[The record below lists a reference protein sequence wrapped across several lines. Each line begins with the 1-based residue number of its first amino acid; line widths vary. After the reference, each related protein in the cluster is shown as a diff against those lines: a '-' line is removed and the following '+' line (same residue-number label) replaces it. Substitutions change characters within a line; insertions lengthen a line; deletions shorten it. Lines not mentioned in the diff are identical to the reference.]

1 MSIATTIIRDEH
13 RALASVVKG
22 LQFLVQ
28 EIQNRGQTPDFPLLQ
43 SIVSYIEQ
51 FPDKLHHPKED
62 QYLFPALRL
71 RHPAAAA
78 ELDILEDE
86 HKRGTAVTAR
96 VMKNLR
102 EYQADPSHFEAFADA
117 VDDYANFHW
126 AHMSREEDVILPLA
140 EKHLTPEDWVGINAA
155 FKSNSD
161 PLVGINTQRE
171 FRELFRRLVN
181 VIPAPH
187 GLGAERPR

>member
-1 MSIATTIIRDEH
+1 MSIAATIIRDEH
-13 RALASVVKG
+13 RALASVIKG
-22 LQFLVQ
+22 LQFLIQ
-28 EIQNRGQTPDFPLLQ
+28 EIQNRNQIPNFSLLQ
-43 SIVSYIEQ
+43 AIVSYIEQ

-62 QYLFPALRL
+62 QYLFPALRQ
-71 RHPAAAA
+71 RYPASAS

-86 HKRGTAVTAR
+86 HERGTVITER
-96 VMKNLR
+96 VVETLR
-102 EYQADPSHFEAFADA
+102 EYVADHACFEAFAQA

-126 AHMSREEDVILPLA
+126 AHMRREEDIILPLA
-140 EKHLTPEDWVGINAA
+140 EAHLTPEDWMDINAA

-181 VIPAPH
+181 LIPAPY
-187 GLGAERPR
+187 GLGAER

>member
-1 MSIATTIIRDEH
+1 MTIASTIIRDEH

-22 LQFLVQ
+22 LQFLIQ

-78 ELDILEDE
+78 ELDILEEE
-86 HKRGTAVTAR
+86 HERGTAVTAR
-96 VMKNLR
+96 VADGLR
-102 EYQADPSHFEAFADA
+102 AYQADASRFDAFASA

-126 AHMSREEDVILPLA
+126 AHMSREENVILPLA

-171 FRELFRRLVN
+171 FRELFRRLVH

-187 GLGAERPR
+187 GLGAERR

>member
-1 MSIATTIIRDEH
+1 MSLAATIIRDEH

-22 LQFLVQ
+22 LQFLIQ
-28 EIQNRGQTPDFPLLQ
+28 EIQNRGHAPDFLLLQ
-43 SIVSYIEQ
+43 AIVSYIEQ
-51 FPDKLHHPKED
+51 FPQKLHHPKED
-62 QYLFPALRL
+62 QYLFPALRQ

-78 ELDILEDE
+78 ELDILEEE
-86 HKRGTAVTAR
+86 HERGAAVTTR
-96 VMKNLR
+96 VADSLR
-102 EYQADPSHFEAFADA
+102 DYRADPTCFEAFAHA

-126 AHMSREEDVILPLA
+126 AHMSREEGVILPLA
-140 EKHLTPEDWVGINAA
+140 EKYLTPEDWVGINAA

-181 VIPAPH
+181 MIPAPQ
-187 GLGAERPR
+187 GLGAERP

>member
-1 MSIATTIIRDEH
+1 MTIATTIIRDEH

-51 FPDKLHHPKED
+51 FSDKLHHPKED
-62 QYLFPALRL
+62 QYLFPALRM

-86 HKRGTAVTAR
+86 HERGTAVTAR
-96 VMKNLR
+96 VADGLR
-102 EYQADPSHFEAFADA
+102 AYQANPSQFDAFASA

-126 AHMSREEDVILPLA
+126 AHMSREENVILPLA

-187 GLGAERPR
+187 GLGAERP

>member
-1 MSIATTIIRDEH
+1 MTIATTIIRDEH

-28 EIQNRGQTPDFPLLQ
+28 EIQNRGQTPDFALLQ
-43 SIVSYIEQ
+43 SIISYIEQ

-62 QYLFPALRL
+62 QYLFPALRK
-71 RHPAAAA
+71 RNPAAAA
-78 ELDILEDE
+78 DLDILEDE
-86 HKRGTAVTAR
+86 HHRSTPLTAR
-96 VMKNLR
+96 VADSLR
-102 EYQADPSHFEAFADA
+102 DYKGDATRFEVFAQA

-126 AHMSREEDVILPLA
+126 AHMSREENVILPLA
-140 EKHLTPEDWVGINAA
+140 EKYLLSEDWVSINAA

-181 VIPAPH
+181 LMPAPH
-187 GLGAERPR
+187 GLGAERP

>member
-1 MSIATTIIRDEH
+1 MSLASTIIRDEH

-43 SIVSYIEQ
+43 SIISYIEQ

-62 QYLFPALRL
+62 QYLFPALRQ
-71 RHPAAAA
+71 RHPSAAAD
-78 ELDILEDE
+78 LDILENE
-86 HKRGTAVTAR
+86 HVRGTPLTAR
-96 VMKNLR
+96 VAKSLSD
-102 EYQADPSHFEAFADA
+102 YQADPGQFEAFANA

-126 AHMSREEDVILPLA
+126 AHMSREENVILPLA
-140 EKHLTPEDWVGINAA
+140 EKYLTPGDWVSINAA

-161 PLVGINTQRE
+161 PLVGVNTQRE
-171 FRELFRRLVN
+171 FRELFRMLVN

-187 GLGAERPR
+187 GLGAERS

>member
-22 LQFLVQ
+22 LQFLIQ

-43 SIVSYIEQ
+43 AIVSYIEQ

-62 QYLFPALRL
+62 QYLFPALRQ

-78 ELDILEDE
+78 ELDLLEDE
-86 HKRGTAVTAR
+86 HHRGTPLTAR
-96 VMKNLR
+96 VAQSLR
-102 EYQADPSHFEAFADA
+102 EYQSDASRFETFAHA

-126 AHMSREEDVILPLA
+126 AHMSREENVILPLA
-140 EKHLTPEDWVGINAA
+140 EKYLTPDDWVGINAA

-181 VIPAPH
+181 MIPAPH
-187 GLGAERPR
+187 GLGAERS

>member
-1 MSIATTIIRDEH
+1 MSIAATIIRDEH
-13 RALASVVKG
+13 RALASVIKG
-22 LQFLVQ
+22 LQFLIQ
-28 EIQNRGQTPDFPLLQ
+28 EIQNRGQKPDFALLQ
-43 SIVSYIEQ
+43 AIVSYVEY

-71 RHPAAAA
+71 RYPASATD
-78 ELDILEDE
+78 LDILQDE
-86 HKRGTAVTAR
+86 HERGAAVTTR
-96 VMKNLR
+96 VVETLR
-102 EYQADPSHFEAFADA
+102 EYAADPARFEAFAQA

-126 AHMSREEDVILPLA
+126 AHMHREENVILPLA
-140 EKHLTPEDWVGINAA
+140 EAHLTPQDWTQINAA

-181 VIPAPH
+181 IIPAPY
-187 GLGAERPR
+187 GLGAEHR

>member
-1 MSIATTIIRDEH
+1 MSIAATIIRDEH
-13 RALASVVKG
+13 RALASVIKG
-22 LQFLVQ
+22 LQFLIQ
-28 EIQNRGQTPDFPLLQ
+28 EIQNRGQKPDFALLQ
-43 SIVSYIEQ
+43 AIVSYVEQ

-71 RHPAAAA
+71 RYPASATD
-78 ELDILEDE
+78 LDILQDE
-86 HKRGTAVTAR
+86 HERGAAVTTR
-96 VMKNLR
+96 VVETLR
-102 EYQADPSHFEAFADA
+102 EYAADPARFEAFAQA

-126 AHMSREEDVILPLA
+126 AHMHREENVILPLA
-140 EKHLTPEDWVGINAA
+140 EAHLTPQDWTQINAA

-181 VIPAPH
+181 IIPAPY
-187 GLGAERPR
+187 GLGAEHR

>member
-1 MSIATTIIRDEH
+1 MTIATTIIRDEH
-13 RALASVVKG
+13 RALASVIKG

-71 RHPAAAA
+71 RHPASAA
-78 ELDILEDE
+78 ELDILEEE
-86 HKRGTAVTAR
+86 HERGTPLTAR
-96 VMKNLR
+96 VANTLR
-102 EYQADPSHFEAFADA
+102 AYQADPSGFDAFASA

-126 AHMSREEDVILPLA
+126 EHMSREEDVILPLA
-140 EKHLTPEDWVGINAA
+140 EKYLTAEDWLGINAA

-161 PLVGINTQRE
+161 PLVGINAQRE

-181 VIPAPH
+181 LIPAPH
-187 GLGAERPR
+187 GLGAERR

>member
-1 MSIATTIIRDEH
+1 MTIATTIIRDEH
-13 RALASVVKG
+13 RALASVIKG

-51 FPDKLHHPKED
+51 FPDRLHHPKED

-86 HKRGTAVTAR
+86 HARGTPLTAR
-96 VMKNLR
+96 VASTLR
-102 EYQADPSHFEAFADA
+102 GVAADA
-117 VDDYANFHW
+117 AGLARVPSSLAGRYALLE
-126 AHMSREEDVILPLA
+126 ATSSVP
-140 EKHLTPEDWVGINAA
+140 T
-155 FKSNSD
+155 
-161 PLVGINTQRE
+161 T
-171 FRELFRRLVN
+171 
-181 VIPAPH
+181 PAPISSIGSTSTAV
-187 GLGAERPR
+187 GLAAASTAASPAASVGASAAASPAISISTSVSPT

>member
-1 MSIATTIIRDEH
+1 MTIATTIIRDEH
-13 RALASVVKG
+13 RALASVVKA

-43 SIVSYIEQ
+43 AIIHYIEQ

-62 QYLFPALRL
+62 QYLFPVLRQ
-71 RHPAAAA
+71 RNPAAATD
-78 ELDILEDE
+78 LDILEDE
-86 HKRGTAVTAR
+86 HQRGTPLTAR
-96 VMKNLR
+96 VASTLHD
-102 EYQADPSHFEAFADA
+102 YQHDLTRFEAFATA
-117 VDDYANFHW
+117 VDEYANFHW
-126 AHMSREEDVILPLA
+126 AHMSREENVILPMA
-140 EKHLTPEDWVGINAA
+140 EKSLLPEDWVSINAA

-181 VIPAPH
+181 LMPAPY
-187 GLGAERPR
+187 GLGAERR

>member
-1 MSIATTIIRDEH
+1 MTIATTIIRDEH
-13 RALASVVKG
+13 RALASVIKG

-51 FPDKLHHPKED
+51 FPDRLHHPKED

-86 HKRGTAVTAR
+86 HARGTPLTAR
-96 VMKNLR
+96 VASTLR
-102 EYQADPSHFEAFADA
+102 AYQADPSQFEAFANA

-126 AHMSREEDVILPLA
+126 AHMRREENVILPLT
-140 EKHLTPEDWVGINAA
+140 EKHLTSEDWVGINAA

-181 VIPAPH
+181 LIPAPH
-187 GLGAERPR
+187 GLGAERR

>member
-1 MSIATTIIRDEH
+1 MTIATTIIRDEH
-13 RALASVVKG
+13 RALASVIKG

-78 ELDILEDE
+78 ELDILEEE
-86 HKRGTAVTAR
+86 HERGTPLTAR
-96 VMKNLR
+96 VATCLR
-102 EYQADPSHFEAFADA
+102 DYQRDPSGFEAFAQA

-126 AHMSREEDVILPLA
+126 AHMSREENVILPLA
-140 EKHLTPEDWVGINAA
+140 EKHLTVEDWVGINSA

-181 VIPAPH
+181 MIPAPH
-187 GLGAERPR
+187 GLGAERR

>member
-1 MSIATTIIRDEH
+1 MTIAVTIIRDEH
-13 RALASVVKG
+13 RALASVVKA
-22 LQFLVQ
+22 LQFLIQ
-28 EIQNRGQTPDFPLLQ
+28 EVQNRGQTPDFPLLQ
-43 SIVSYIEQ
+43 SIVTYIEQ

-78 ELDILEDE
+78 DLDILEDE
-86 HKRGTAVTAR
+86 HERGTAVTAR
-96 VMKNLR
+96 VADTLR
-102 EYQADPSHFEAFADA
+102 GYQADSSQLESFANA

-126 AHMSREEDVILPLA
+126 AHMSREENVILPLA
-140 EKHLTPEDWVGINAA
+140 EKYLTLEDWVGINAA

-187 GLGAERPR
+187 GLGAERS

>member
-1 MSIATTIIRDEH
+1 MTIASTIIRDEH

-28 EIQNRGQTPDFPLLQ
+28 EIQNRGQAPDFPLLQ

-71 RHPAAAA
+71 RYSEAAA

-86 HKRGTAVTAR
+86 HERGTAVTGR
-96 VMKNLR
+96 VADTLR
-102 EYQADPSHFEAFADA
+102 AYQANPDQFDAFASA

-126 AHMSREEDVILPLA
+126 AHMSREENVILPLA

-187 GLGAERPR
+187 GLGAERR

>member
-1 MSIATTIIRDEH
+1 MTLATTIIRDEH

-62 QYLFPALRL
+62 QSLFPALRL

-78 ELDILEDE
+78 ELDI
-86 HKRGTAVTAR
+86 
-96 VMKNLR
+96 
-102 EYQADPSHFEAFADA
+102 
-117 VDDYANFHW
+117 
-126 AHMSREEDVILPLA
+126 
-140 EKHLTPEDWVGINAA
+140 
-155 FKSNSD
+155 
-161 PLVGINTQRE
+161 
-171 FRELFRRLVN
+171 
-181 VIPAPH
+181 
-187 GLGAERPR
+187 

>member
-1 MSIATTIIRDEH
+1 MSLASTIIRDEH

-22 LQFLVQ
+22 LQFLIQ

-43 SIVSYIEQ
+43 SIISYVEQ

-62 QYLFPALRL
+62 QYLFPALRQ

-86 HKRGTAVTAR
+86 HERGTPLTAR
-96 VMKNLR
+96 VAKCLSD
-102 EYQADPSHFEAFADA
+102 YQADPGHFEAFANA

-126 AHMSREEDVILPLA
+126 AHMSREENVILPLA
-140 EKHLTPEDWVGINAA
+140 EKYLTPEDWVGINAA

-181 VIPAPH
+181 LMPAPY
-187 GLGAERPR
+187 GLGAERP

>member
-1 MSIATTIIRDEH
+1 MSIAATIIRDEH
-13 RALASVVKG
+13 RALASVIKG
-22 LQFLVQ
+22 LQFLIQ
-28 EIQNRGQTPDFPLLQ
+28 EIQNRGQKPDFALLQ
-43 SIVSYIEQ
+43 AIVSYVEQ

-71 RHPAAAA
+71 RYPASATD
-78 ELDILEDE
+78 LDILQDE
-86 HKRGTAVTAR
+86 HERGTAVTTR
-96 VMKNLR
+96 VVETLR
-102 EYQADPSHFEAFADA
+102 EYAADPARFEAFAQA

-126 AHMSREEDVILPLA
+126 AHMHREENVILPLA
-140 EKHLTPEDWVGINAA
+140 EAHLTPQDWTQINAA

-181 VIPAPH
+181 IIPAPY
-187 GLGAERPR
+187 GLGAEHR

>member
-1 MSIATTIIRDEH
+1 MSIAATIIRDEH
-13 RALASVVKG
+13 RALASVIKG
-22 LQFLVQ
+22 LQFLIQ
-28 EIQNRGQTPDFPLLQ
+28 EIQNRGQKPDFALLQ
-43 SIVSYIEQ
+43 AIVYYVEQ

-71 RHPAAAA
+71 RYPASATD
-78 ELDILEDE
+78 LDILQDE
-86 HKRGTAVTAR
+86 HERGAAVTTR
-96 VMKNLR
+96 VVETLR
-102 EYQADPSHFEAFADA
+102 EYAADPARFEAFAQA

-126 AHMSREEDVILPLA
+126 AHMHREENVILPLA
-140 EKHLTPEDWVGINAA
+140 EAHLTPQDWTQINAA

-181 VIPAPH
+181 IIPAPY
-187 GLGAERPR
+187 GLGAEHR

>member
-1 MSIATTIIRDEH
+1 MTIASTIIRDEH

-71 RHPAAAA
+71 RYSEAAA

-86 HKRGTAVTAR
+86 HERGTAVTGR
-96 VMKNLR
+96 VADTLR
-102 EYQADPSHFEAFADA
+102 AYQANPDQFDAFASA

-126 AHMSREEDVILPLA
+126 AHMSREENVILPLA

-187 GLGAERPR
+187 GLGAERR

>member
-1 MSIATTIIRDEH
+1 MTIATTIIRDEH
-13 RALASVVKG
+13 RALASVIKG

-51 FPDKLHHPKED
+51 FPDRLHHPKED

-86 HKRGTAVTAR
+86 HARGTPLTAR
-96 VMKNLR
+96 VASTLR
-102 EYQADPSHFEAFADA
+102 AYQADPSQFEAFADA
-117 VDDYANFHW
+117 VDDYANFPW
-126 AHMSREEDVILPLA
+126 AHMSREENVILPLT
-140 EKHLTPEDWVGINAA
+140 EKHLTPDDWVGINAA

-187 GLGAERPR
+187 GLGAERR

>member
-1 MSIATTIIRDEH
+1 MSIAATIIRDEH
-13 RALASVVKG
+13 RALASVIKG
-22 LQFLVQ
+22 LQFLIQ
-28 EIQNRGQTPDFPLLQ
+28 EIQNRGQKPDFALLQ
-43 SIVSYIEQ
+43 AIVSYVEQ

-71 RHPAAAA
+71 RYPASATD
-78 ELDILEDE
+78 LDILQDE
-86 HKRGTAVTAR
+86 HERGAAVTMR
-96 VMKNLR
+96 VVETLR
-102 EYQADPSHFEAFADA
+102 EYAADPARFEAFAQA

-126 AHMSREEDVILPLA
+126 AHMHREENVILPLA
-140 EKHLTPEDWVGINAA
+140 EAHLTPQDWTQINAA

-181 VIPAPH
+181 IIPAPY
-187 GLGAERPR
+187 GLGAEHR

>member
-1 MSIATTIIRDEH
+1 MSLAATIIRDEH

-22 LQFLVQ
+22 LQFLIQ

-62 QYLFPALRL
+62 QYLFPALRQ
-71 RHPAAAA
+71 RHPESAA

-86 HKRGTAVTAR
+86 HARGTAVTAR
-96 VMKNLR
+96 VMKSLQD
-102 EYQADPSHFEAFADA
+102 YQADQSHFEAFADA

-126 AHMSREEDVILPLA
+126 AHMSREENLILPLA
-140 EKHLTPEDWVGINAA
+140 EKYLTAEDWVSINAA

-181 VIPAPH
+181 LIPAPH
-187 GLGAERPR
+187 GLGAERR

>member
-1 MSIATTIIRDEH
+1 MTIASTIIRDEH

-86 HKRGTAVTAR
+86 HARGTAVTGR
-96 VMKNLR
+96 VADTLR
-102 EYQADPSHFEAFADA
+102 AYQANPGQFDAFASA

-126 AHMSREEDVILPLA
+126 AHMSREENVILPLA

-187 GLGAERPR
+187 GLGAERR

>member
-1 MSIATTIIRDEH
+1 MSIAATIIRDEH
-13 RALASVVKG
+13 RALASVIKG
-22 LQFLVQ
+22 LQFLIQ
-28 EIQNRGQTPDFPLLQ
+28 EIQNRNQAPNFPLLQ
-43 SIVSYIEQ
+43 AIVSYIEQ

-62 QYLFPALRL
+62 QYLFPALRQ
-71 RHPAAAA
+71 RYPASAA

-86 HKRGTAVTAR
+86 HERGTAITER
-96 VMKNLR
+96 VVETLR
-102 EYQADPSHFEAFADA
+102 EYAADHACFEAFAQA

-126 AHMSREEDVILPLA
+126 AHMRREEDIILPLA
-140 EKHLTPEDWVGINAA
+140 EAHLTPEDWININAA

-181 VIPAPH
+181 LIPAPY
-187 GLGAERPR
+187 GLGAER

>member
-1 MSIATTIIRDEH
+1 MTIATTIIRDEH

-22 LQFLVQ
+22 LQFLIQ
-28 EIQNRGQTPDFPLLQ
+28 EVQNRGQTPDFPLLQ

-71 RHPAAAA
+71 RHPAAATDLDVLEEEH
-78 ELDILEDE
+78 EL
-86 HKRGTAVTAR
+86 GTAVTAR
-96 VMKNLR
+96 VATSLR
-102 EYQADPSHFEAFADA
+102 AYQADSGQFEAFANA

-126 AHMSREEDVILPLA
+126 AHMSREESVILPLA
-140 EKHLTPEDWVGINAA
+140 EKYLTAEDWVGINAA

-187 GLGAERPR
+187 GLGAERR

>member
-13 RALASVVKG
+13 RALASVVKA
-22 LQFLVQ
+22 LQFLIQ

-62 QYLFPALRL
+62 QYLFPALRQ

-86 HKRGTAVTAR
+86 HLRGTPLTAR
-96 VMKNLR
+96 VAKSLR
-102 EYQADPSHFEAFADA
+102 DYQADSGQYEAFADA

-126 AHMSREEDVILPLA
+126 AHMTREETVILPLA
-140 EKHLTPEDWVGINAA
+140 EKYLTAEDWVSINAA

-171 FRELFRRLVN
+171 FRVLFRRLVN
-181 VIPAPH
+181 LMPAPH
-187 GLGAERPR
+187 GLGAARP

>member
-1 MSIATTIIRDEH
+1 MTIATTIIRDEH

-22 LQFLVQ
+22 LQFLIQ

-78 ELDILEDE
+78 ELDILEEE
-86 HKRGTAVTAR
+86 HERGTAVTGR
-96 VMKNLR
+96 VANTLR
-102 EYQADPSHFEAFADA
+102 AYQANPSQFDAFASA

-126 AHMSREEDVILPLA
+126 AHMSREENVILPLA

-187 GLGAERPR
+187 GLGAERR